1 MFYRHKRKEDIT
13 EKWHSGFL
21 NAFFAHSI
29 KKKVTSDQQN
39 NIRVNTIFWTVNIF
53 FPFLWFEV
61 CARRKK
67 NISKMVHWNKN
78 SRELSTKDDIKF
90 LEESLRRKFFFWR
103 AYRNIKL
110 HPNEKDHIFF
120 AFFHNFSKKSKR
132 VKEERIFLA
141 GTVNEIQSFDWK
153 RTLNMLW
160 KIFYFQNRK
169 KSIYAD
175 V

>member
-1 MFYRHKRKEDIT
+1 MNSEHFFFFSVIRSLCT
-13 EKWHSGFL
+13 E
-21 NAFFAHSI
+21 
-29 KKKVTSDQQN
+29 
-39 NIRVNTIFWTVNIF
+39 
-53 FPFLWFEV
+53 E
-61 CARRKK
+61 K

-160 KIFYFQNRK
+160 KVLYFQYRK
-169 KSIYAD
+169 KKGYLCWCLNTFNRSLLLFFD
-175 V
+175 